1 MEKRFSTK
9 SMVVAALLAAIGIL
23 IPLVSPIRFVIEPA
37 SFTLASHVALFIA
50 VFISPATAVFVSLGT
65 TLGFFLGGFPIV
77 VVARAFSQI
86 IFAFLGAIYLKNN
99 PEILQSKKKIV
110 VFAIFLGIIHAI
122 GEVIA
127 VSPFYIGQSLSDL
140 NYQKGYIYSIVGL
153 VGIGTFVHSLVD
165 FAIAYW
171 IWKIIPKKSN
181 RDGLRKCLCSNY
193 NFQRGLI
200 IH

>member
-1 MEKRFSTK
+1 MENRFNTR
-9 SMVVAALLAAIGIL
+9 SMVVAALLCAIGIL

-86 IFAFLGAIYLKNN
+86 LFAFLGALYLKKHPNTFK
-99 PEILQSKKKIV
+99 SMGKII
-110 VFAIFLGIIHAI
+110 VFAIVVSIIHGL
-122 GEVIA
+122 GEILA

-140 NYQKGYIYSIVGL
+140 EYQRGYIYSIVGM
-153 VGIGTFVHSLVD
+153 VGIGTFIHSLVD

-171 IWKIIPKKSN
+171 IWKVIPKK
-181 RDGLRKCLCSNY
+181 
-193 NFQRGLI
+193 
-200 IH
+200 